1 VGVAAHPGGPLWCAL
16 TAEDVPVHALPVR
29 HGFDVA
35 AARVLRGLVATTDVV
50 HFHTARAHALSLWLG
65 TSGARRVVTRRMDYP
80 PRPRPYARLL
90 YNRCVDWVVAIS
102 RRIRDVL
109 IAAGVD
115 GERISVIP
123 SGVDVARFRGT
134 EDVRARV
141 RHDECGVA
149 SGEPVVLVVG
159 ALVPRKGHAVL
170 LRAARSLAARG
181 LRPAYVFCGEGSG
194 RSELEGLAADLG
206 IAGRVRFTG
215 WRSDVA
221 PLLAAADLVVV
232 PSLHEGLGVA
242 ALEAG
247 AAARPVIASRTGG
260 LAEVVVDGET
270 GWLVPPEDPEALAAA
285 LEAALRDAEEARRRG
300 AAARAR
306 IAQEFPME
314 RMGAAT
320 AALYRRLVHHVA

>member
-1 VGVAAHPGGPLWCAL
+1 
-16 TAEDVPVHALPVR
+16 
-29 HGFDVA
+29 
-35 AARVLRGLVATTDVV
+35 
-50 HFHTARAHALSLWLG
+50 
-65 TSGARRVVTRRMDYP
+65 
-80 PRPRPYARLL
+80 LL
-90 YNRCVDWVVAIS
+90 YNRRVDWVVAIS

-134 EDVRARV
+134 EDVRVRV
-141 RHDECGVA
+141 RRDEWGA
-149 SGEPVVLVVG
+149 RSGEPVVLVVG
-159 ALVPRKGHAVL
+159 ALVARKGHAVL

-181 LRPAYVFCGEGSG
+181 LRPTCVFCGEGRG

-206 IAGRVRFTG
+206 VAGSVRFMG

-221 PLLAAADLVVV
+221 PLLAAADIVVV

-247 AAARPVIASRTGG
+247 AASRPVIASRTGG
-260 LAEVVVDGET
+260 LAEVVLDGET
-270 GWLVPPEDPEALAAA
+270 GWLVPPDDPDALAAA
-285 LEAALRDAEEARRRG
+285 LEAALRDPEEARRRG
-300 AAARAR
+300 AAAHAR
-306 IAQEFPME
+306 IVQEFQME